1 MNEIEYSGYYIGK
14 YIEICRYHIRQLYSV
29 RIGTIFGTDK
39 LFGIL
44 FRYRNDNFDIISET
58 FIRYISVHFS
68 VRIYRH
74 MPDNYLVKGE
84 HRNLSDNFIY
94 TIYKGLYIVY
104 IPAIIKILIL
114 IYMRI
119 YININSYV
127 YFFG

>member
-1 MNEIEYSGYYIGK
+1 
-14 YIEICRYHIRQLYSV
+14 
-29 RIGTIFGTDK
+29 
-39 LFGIL
+39 
-44 FRYRNDNFDIISET
+44 
-58 FIRYISVHFS
+58 
-68 VRIYRH
+68 
-74 MPDNYLVKGE
+74 MPDNYSVKEE

-119 YININSYV
+119 YININSYM